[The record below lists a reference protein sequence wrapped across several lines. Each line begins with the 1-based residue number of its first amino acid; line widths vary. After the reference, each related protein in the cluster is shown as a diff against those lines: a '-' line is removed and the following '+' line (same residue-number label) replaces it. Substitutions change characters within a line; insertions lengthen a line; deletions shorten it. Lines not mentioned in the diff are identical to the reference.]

1 MSGVAD
7 MDKDRLFAELV
18 AQHHRG
24 LVAAARAIV
33 GRDDAEEVVQE
44 AWIAAYR
51 AFEKFE
57 GRSAVRTWL
66 YRIVINEAKT
76 KLRAARRR
84 PTQSLEGSSDG
95 PDSDWFGSDGS
106 WRLPP
111 VLWNFQTPDAIL
123 QEQNLV
129 ECLRKVLASL
139 PEAQRAVLVLRDLE
153 GLEFGEIC
161 NVLDV
166 GASNV
171 RVLLHRARNAV
182 YRMVDEYQEKGT
194 C

>member
-1 MSGVAD
+1 MN
-7 MDKDRLFAELV
+7 KDQLFAQLV
-18 AQHHRG
+18 AQHHHG
-24 LVAAARAIV
+24 LVAVAMAIV

-51 AFEKFE
+51 AYEKFE
-57 GRSAVRTWL
+57 GRSAIRTWL
-66 YRIVINEAKT
+66 YRIVVNEAKT
-76 KLRAARRR
+76 RLRASGKRIM
-84 PTQSLEGSSDG
+84 QGLEGRAED
-95 PDSDWFGSDGS
+95 PDSDSFGKDGS

-111 VLWNFQTPDAIL
+111 ILWNFQTPDAFL
-123 QEQNLV
+123 QEQNLI
-129 ECLRKVLASL
+129 ECLHKVVAAL

-153 GLEFGEIC
+153 GLEFEDIC
-161 NVLDV
+161 NALDV